1 MDLFSLT
8 TITVVLFLII
18 GAYILL
24 TGQIEGRGKIVLIV
38 AVLVAFIIIFLN
50 LSIFKSYSEKNTY
63 PLSTADKVEDITNY
77 ENSSTYSLSMWIF
90 VNDWNQKLGIKK
102 IICSRNLGIN
112 LLQPEIYLDQN
123 RNSLKIDYYTNSIN
137 AASIAPIK
145 STNPIEVNNIG
156 IQKWN
161 CIVVCFGDNKIDTYV
176 NGKLEKSTLT
186 NNIQFSNPSVKSEAI
201 PFKFCPTDNT
211 YNGYISATRYYPKF
225 LSPQEVWEI
234 YKQGFSNN
242 LLGNFLNQYNARFTF
257 TKDSKVL
264 ADIPLI

>member
-50 LSIFKSYSEKNTY
+50 LSIFKSYTEKNKY
-63 PLSTADKVEDITNY
+63 PLSTADKIEAISNY
-77 ENSSTYSLSMWIF
+77 ENSSTYSLTMWIF
-90 VNDWNQKLGIKK
+90 VNDWNEKLGTNK
-102 IICSRNLGIN
+102 IICRRNLGEGR
-112 LLQPEIYLDQN
+112 QPQIYLDKYKN
-123 RNSLKIDYYTNSIN
+123 KLLIDYCTVGTNS
-137 AASIAPIK
+137 APVQQA
-145 STNPIEVNNIG
+145 PIEVNNIG

-161 CIVVCFGDNKIDTYV
+161 CIVVCFGDNKIDTYI

-186 NNIQFSNPSVKSEAI
+186 DNIQYSNPAANSETI
-201 PFKFCPTDNT
+201 PFTFCPTDST
-211 YNGYISATRYYPKF
+211 YNGYISGTRYYPKF

-234 YKQGFSNN
+234 YKEGFSNN

-257 TKDSKVL
+257 TKNSKVL